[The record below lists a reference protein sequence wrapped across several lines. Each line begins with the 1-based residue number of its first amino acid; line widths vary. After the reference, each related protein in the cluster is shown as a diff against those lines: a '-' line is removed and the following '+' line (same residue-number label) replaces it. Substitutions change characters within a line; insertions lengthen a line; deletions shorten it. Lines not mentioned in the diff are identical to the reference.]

1 MQIIENH
8 LLLSGLFRDSQEKAG
23 LLESAGPETAAPGP
37 SESYAG
43 HACVSTERV
52 RVCDFDLS
60 LPHQIDVHLSLS
72 LHLLSLIC
80 SLTLK
85 SPCWRLNVKLSLF
98 HWMFFTFFSFV
109 FFPSSWTYGSN
120 SLPTAGSVSGG
131 VARRGQRQFQM
142 PPRGLPAGR
151 MGLLSPSGIGGAS
164 PRHTLTSPALAAQGR
179 QVSSTPTAGLRIS
192 CRTSFSSRPC
202 AVHVFDFFLR
212 CNGRSHRG
220 ALRVS

>member
-1 MQIIENH
+1 MLFYSNVESLNKPFSPFTARFKIELEYHEMQIIENLL

-23 LLESAGPETAAPGP
+23 LLESAGPETAPPGP

-52 RVCDFDLS
+52 RVCDSAFDLS

-98 HWMFFTFFSFV
+98 RFICFSHFFFFV
-109 FFPSSWTYGSN
+109 FFLSSWTYGSN

-179 QVSSTPTAGLRIS
+179 QVSSPE
-192 CRTSFSSRPC
+192 
-202 AVHVFDFFLR
+202 
-212 CNGRSHRG
+212 HR
-220 ALRVS
+220 A